1 MLRNLE
7 ILEFHECSPI
17 LTMSDCL
24 IGSTGATVDAAK
36 SGGTSIDLM
45 LEGAVD
51 NVASIHLA

>member
-1 MLRNLE
+1 
-7 ILEFHECSPI
+7 
-17 LTMSDCL
+17 MSDCL